1 MCTPEHGDRVSFIN
15 FVPEQLSGRG
25 HRPVLDT
32 CANEAIPR
40 WGKGGLI
47 NRLYL
52 QLRPTQYPKMCCFH
66 HGPNRESK
74 PAQLLQSVFVLSG
87 PVCLPSHQHVLSQS
101 VCVCV
106 MPGAWRGFPK
116 LGRPAA
122 PAEPSPPGPERLPVT
137 GPGSG
142 VRLQSR

>member
-106 MPGAWRGFPK
+106 CDAWCVEGVPQAREACGTCRAFASGSGAAAGHRPWQWR
-116 LGRPAA
+116 A
-122 PAEPSPPGPERLPVT
+122 PAE
-137 GPGSG
+137 
-142 VRLQSR
+142 